1 MSTTWR
7 DSMLPQIKVACLVPC
22 GADKAP
28 LEKAWQQKGYTAA
41 QIRGMGDRVRAVGI
55 NTAKANLVCIDL
67 DGPDAFDF
75 IEQRGLPLP
84 QTWVIGRTTDPN
96 RMKRVYRVSAAQ
108 IERLPQDAGKW
119 KKGSLE
125 VFWRSQQFIVMGE
138 HPSGG
143 LYTWDGGPDSIA
155 DLPEEWVDFLPRRKS
170 IDIPLPDVREID
182 LQKLLT
188 KENALLVDTGLPVG
202 DRNNSLFKLA
212 SDAYAAEDEARRR
225 VTADIRVIGSAEDLI
240 QEVLSRT
247 DCTGL
252 SRSEIEA
259 TLRSAREGRTL
270 TRGFEDRWAY
280 CVGRSRRAAAP
291 VSGGGVYAVPE
302 CRFAAVAQLLPDGYT
317 ERGAKT
323 SLDAGGLSLM
333 LEQFLADRLRYN
345 ELGYMV
351 ELDGSPLLDIERLR
365 LLCGIQNR
373 GYKISDQTLTE
384 ALQAAAHKHAY
395 HPVRQYLA
403 ELDADPSIGEVDTLG
418 LATELI
424 GTEDMLYNVM
434 LERCLLGAVWR
445 AMEPGCKMDYVCVL
459 HGAQGWGK
467 TTFWQILF
475 GDWFKIFNAEL
486 GDKDSYMALHDSWGI
501 ELGEIDGITSKKESA
516 KLKNFASTSVDCFRP
531 PYGRVTER
539 FKRPSILVGSC
550 NRDDFLND
558 STGERRYWVI
568 PVPDETRLDR
578 DKLCRM
584 RDAIWKS
591 VLGLYKRGEMP
602 YLPPGLEE
610 ENALNNTAF
619 SRESILG
626 PYLESYLKGR
636 VMESKGKLREY
647 AAGLDLVVPS
657 MLDKEIMTAMVQ
669 IGWNNHKFRGLPR
682 IWLKSDV
689 PITTDLRDQAARID
703 HHVRGRD
710 RGW

>member
-75 IEQRGLPLP
+75 IEHRGLPLP

-188 KENALLVDTGLPVG
+188 KENALLVDAGLPVG

-240 QEVLSRT
+240 SEVLNRT

-252 SRSEIEA
+252 SRGEIEA

-280 CVGRSRRAAAP
+280 CVGRSRRAASP
-291 VSGGGVYAVPE
+291 MSGGGVYAVPE

-568 PVPDETRLDR
+568 PVPDGTRLDR

-591 VLGLYKRGEMP
+591 VLGLYKRGE
-602 YLPPGLEE
+602 LPCLPDGLVE
-610 ENALNNTAF
+610 ENEINNAAF

-626 PYLESYLKGR
+626 PSLDMFLKGKI
-636 VMESKGKLREY
+636 MESKEKLREY

-657 MLDKEIMTAMVQ
+657 VLDKEIMAAMVQ
-669 IGWNNHKFRGLPR
+669 IGWRNHKFRGQPR
-682 IWLKSDV
+682 IWLKSGV

-703 HHVRGRD
+703 HRVRGKD

>member
-1 MSTTWR
+1 MDTSWR
-7 DSMLPQIKVACLVPC
+7 EIMLPQIQVACLVPC

-28 LEKAWQQKGYTAA
+28 LEKAWQQKGYTAK
-41 QIRGMGDRVRAVGI
+41 QIAAMGNRVRSVGI
-55 NTAKANLVCIDL
+55 NTAKANLVCVDL
-67 DGPDAFDF
+67 DGPDAFEF

-96 RMKRVYRVSAAQ
+96 RMKRVYRVSKEQ
-108 IERLPQDAGKW
+108 NERLPQDAGKW

-143 LYTWDGGPDSIA
+143 VYTWDGTPDQIS
-155 DLPEEWVDFLPRRKS
+155 DLPDEWVDFLPRRKS
-170 IDIPLPDVREID
+170 QDMPLPEVREID
-182 LQKLLT
+182 LQQLLT
-188 KENALLVDTGLPVG
+188 RENSQLVDSGLPVG

-225 VTADIRVIGSAEDLI
+225 ITSDIRVIGTAEDLI
-240 QEVLSRT
+240 GEVVNRT
-247 DCTGL
+247 DMTGF

-270 TRGFEDRWAY
+270 TRGFEDRWSY
-280 CVGRSRRAAAP
+280 SVGKSRKAQSPLPGRKK
-291 VSGGGVYAVPE
+291 VAVAE
-302 CRFAAVAQLLPDGYT
+302 CKFASIAQLLPDGYN
-317 ERGAKT
+317 ERGLKT
-323 SLDAGGLSLM
+323 SLDAGGLSLI
-333 LEQFLADRLRYN
+333 LEQFLGERLRYN

-351 ELDGSPLLDIERLR
+351 ELDDKPLQDIERLR

-373 GYKISDQTLTE
+373 GYKISDQTLME
-384 ALQAAAHKHAY
+384 ALQAAAHVNAY

-403 ELDADPSIGEVDTLG
+403 RVASDPAVGVIDTLT
-418 LATELI
+418 LSTELI
-424 GTEDMLYNVM
+424 GTESMLFDVM

-445 AMEPGCKMDYVCVL
+445 ALEPGCKMDYVCVL
-459 HGAQGWGK
+459 HGDQGWGK

-475 GDWFKIFNAEL
+475 GDWFKVFNAEL

-568 PVPDETRLDR
+568 PVPTGKRLDR

-591 VLGLYKRGEMP
+591 IWKLYQRGE
-602 YLPPGLEE
+602 LPFLPEGIEKE
-610 ENALNNTAF
+610 SEINNISY
-619 SRESILG
+619 SRESILL
-626 PYLESYLKGR
+626 PHLQRYLEGKR
-636 VMESKGKLREY
+636 VASKTKVREFVCD
-647 AAGLDLVVPS
+647 LDLVPVP
-657 MLDKEIMTAMVQ
+657 MIDKEIMSTMVQ
-669 IGWNNHKFRGLPR
+669 LCWKNHKFRGLPR
-682 IWLKSDV
+682 IWCVNDESLLLN
-689 PITTDLRDQAARID
+689 LRNDAAALD
-703 HHVRGRD
+703 HTPRGRF
-710 RGW
+710 RG